1 MQETIAFDIEI
12 DADGAKKSLNTLDN
26 ELKNLK
32 KELKGIGSGSAEW
45 VKHQEKIGLVE
56 AAIKR
61 TKKENADFQK
71 QLKIDSAAEGSY
83 TQLGAKLN
91 DLKAKYRELSKA
103 DREGEIGK
111 RLIGDV
117 KALDAEL
124 KGLDADMGVFT
135 RNVGDYENGLLKA
148 LGKSKLGGKIEAISQ
163 QLGGFGA
170 VFAQVAAGFAAFQ
183 AVAQAGKV
191 VYDFA
196 KEFEN
201 ASKVVQ
207 AASGEMGASVQ
218 ANTESVI
225 ATSEAFGVSVE
236 DVSAAAKKLAD
247 TGAVD
252 FAGALELINEG
263 LLSGQADAE
272 GYVKAIGE
280 DAAALANFGQV
291 TEQTTEQQAAYRAEK
306 EASLA
311 ANKELAKAQGELSA
325 EFQAAGKAVGTV
337 GVAIKTG
344 LVNGLL
350 FVISVIKP
358 TIQSI
363 VALAARIYT
372 LAENFG
378 LIRLGAALLK
388 AAVVGVVTYFGY
400 LAAIVVTAYTRTA
413 RLILAFAEFANA
425 IPFVREG
432 IRAVVDFISSLIE
445 GFAALPAK
453 IGAVL
458 TSIKDTLTGMV
469 SAVGNAVYDM
479 TNWISGGLLDKTVQ
493 EYKAFNAEI
502 EAEQQR
508 AAAAAAANEQARA
521 EVEAANIK
529 KREDNRK
536 KFLDQFSKDF
546 DSGFFEGLTKQQQD
560 AFEGVFKFNQ
570 LNAEL
575 KGKDAGTAYSEA
587 YAAGLEALGKLG
599 VDVTTKE
606 QDKINKDAAEKAKA
620 DAQKAAEDRKRLRE
634 EAFRAQLEF
643 EKQNASVLLN
653 QQRELADLT
662 IQAIEDEQARQI
674 ALLNEQLKRE
684 QEDRKA
690 QLAEREAGIAEYLD
704 KQAKAFGKGSQEYR
718 EQQAIAAQQIEQ
730 DRKDTDAILIGL
742 AQQTESEIAKIK
754 ADATKAELERI
765 KADSAKRLQE
775 LEAVNRFEL
784 DAQKVQNEGIL
795 LEMQKGG
802 AKELDLL
809 KAQNAARKEEILAQL
824 AAIEEAE
831 KEATDL
837 GIERTTEQS
846 QSTLLQKKQLYNAL
860 LKLDID
866 QAQKE
871 KDTAE
876 KAAKEQTEIRA
887 KQFDTIASYAQQS
900 LNVIGDFI
908 DALDEAEAQ
917 RLEQRAEAQE
927 KVISDLEARVQ
938 NATGLQRVALEQQI
952 AQEKKAGEKIAAE
965 RERLETERKKKA
977 KATAV
982 AESIINTAVAVTKV
996 SANIPL
1002 AIVVGAL
1009 GALQTAAILAQPL
1022 ATGGLVG
1029 YPSTPREGGVIQNT
1043 PNSKRSRLGDEIL
1056 IHAKRGE
1063 VVMNAHQIK
1072 KAGGYRALNRN
1083 FGVPLPK
1090 SVPAFA
1096 TGGVVGAV
1104 GGFTPN
1110 SDNIRTGIQLS
1121 QKTNGLSQDQ
1131 FLAFAQM
1138 LIQTNTESTQA
1149 MIDAQQQKT
1158 TVAVPVDTIQ
1168 SVQNQTN
1175 IIQSSAQF

>member
-12 DADGAKKSLNTLDN
+12 DADGAKKSLNALDN

-91 DLKAKYRELSKA
+91 DLKVKYRELSKA

-148 LGKSKLGGKIEAISQ
+148 LGKSRLGSKIEGISQ

-170 VFAQVAAGFAAFQ
+170 VFAQVAVGFAAFQ
-183 AVAQAGKV
+183 AVAQAGKF

-196 KEFEN
+196 KQFED

-218 ANTESVI
+218 ANTENVI

-263 LLSGQADAE
+263 LLSGRADSAAYVQAIADDAT
-272 GYVKAIGE
+272 
-280 DAAALANFGQV
+280 ALENFGKV
-291 TEQTTEQQAAYRAEK
+291 TDQTTEQQAAYRAEK

-344 LVNGLL
+344 LVNALL
-350 FVISVIKP
+350 FVINLFKP
-358 TIQSI
+358 LVKSTLEFWG
-363 VALAARIYT
+363 ALYR
-372 LAENFG
+372 LAERFGVIAYLSKTLTGVFYALSIPLRYTIEYVKLLLGSVTG
-378 LIRLGAALLK
+378 LINGFLNFVDSVPILK
-388 AAVVGVVTYFGY
+388 NSLNAVVGFFVGLVDVVTS
-400 LAAIVVTAYTRTA
+400 IPKK
-413 RLILAFAEFANA
+413 FAEM
-425 IPFVREG
+425 VSG
-432 IRAVVDFISSLIE
+432 IT
-445 GFAALPAK
+445 
-453 IGAVL
+453 GA
-458 TSIKDTLTGMV
+458 LTGMV

-508 AAAAAAANEQARA
+508 AAAAAAANAQEQARL
-521 EVEAANIK
+521 EAANIK

-575 KGKDAGTAYSEA
+575 NGKDAGAAYSEA

-620 DAQKAAEDRKRLRE
+620 DAKKAAEDRKRLRE

-775 LEAVNRFEL
+775 LEAVNKFEL

-837 GIERTTEQS
+837 GIERTAEQS
-846 QSTLLQKKQLYNAL
+846 QSALLQKKQLYNAL

-871 KDTAE
+871 KEADERAGKE
-876 KAAKEQTEIRA
+876 GKARKQKLFEEIA
-887 KQFDTIASYAQQS
+887 AFAQQS
-900 LNVIGDFI
+900 LNTIGDFI

-1029 YPSTPREGGVIQNT
+1029 YPSTPSEGGVIQNA
-1043 PNSKRSRLGDEIL
+1043 PNSKRSRLGDEVL

-1063 VVMNAHQIK
+1063 VVMNANQIK

-1096 TGGVVGAV
+1096 MGGVVGSIS
-1104 GGFTPN
+1104 PN
-1110 SDNIRTGIQLS
+1110 LTNLGTYRKVQDATASNGISANQM
-1121 QKTNGLSQDQ
+1121 QQ
-1131 FLAFAQM
+1131 FAEM
-1138 LIQTNTESTQA
+1138 ITQA
-1149 MIDAQQQKT
+1149 SILNTQEMINAQQEKT
-1158 TVAVPVDTIQ
+1158 TVAVPVDSIAAI
-1168 SVQNQTN
+1168 QNQN
-1175 IIQSSAQF
+1175 AIIQKVSNF